1 MIDWNKLYDY
11 NNYKFKSFE
20 YFCFCI
26 AKRQFDE
33 KGNFT
38 SIDGSGGDGG
48 IEFYLK
54 LNNGDYWGWQAKFF
68 DNPPRLN
75 RSGRKNQIMN
85 SLISSCKN
93 YPKLKKWFLCTN
105 SDFTDTEIDWYEN
118 EIKSNVRRS
127 SDESFKFLCCEQC
140 IASELV

>member
-85 SLISSCKN
+85 SFISSIKN
-93 YPKLKKWFLCTN
+93 
-105 SDFTDTEIDWYEN
+105 
-118 EIKSNVRRS
+118 
-127 SDESFKFLCCEQC
+127 
-140 IASELV
+140 